1 MVETNGG
8 AFGEFSQAW
17 TRGLILF
24 AVIMLLN
31 TKMRF
36 LKKIEK
42 KDWKWFLIIATAGGL
57 NQAPYFLGFEHLT
70 IGTATM
76 LFYAALVVG
85 GYILGKIFF
94 KEKMTSVKI
103 LSLVIAILGML
114 LIYGFSLTSSQF
126 FPASMT
132 ILAGLMGASAIILS
146 KKLIGNYHELQIMVG
161 YFALQVIFNW
171 PLAWIMNDPIP
182 VIAINPAWLGQL
194 GYATA
199 MILANMA
206 VITGF
211 KYLEASIGSLIGLA
225 EILFG
230 VAFGMI
236 LFGESLGMG
245 VIAGGICIVVAAAL
259 PSLIELDKFRL
270 RRAMSPQA

>member
-1 MVETNGG
+1 
-8 AFGEFSQAW
+8 
-17 TRGLILF
+17 
-24 AVIMLLN
+24 
-31 TKMRF
+31 MRF

-171 PLAWIMNDPIP
+171 PLAWI
-182 VIAINPAWLGQL
+182 IAWVARRISPSETPGKLF
-194 GYATA
+194 
-199 MILANMA
+199 
-206 VITGF
+206 F
-211 KYLEASIGSLIGLA
+211 KIFSISSCVKSIGHPLSY
-225 EILFG
+225 
-230 VAFGMI
+230 
-236 LFGESLGMG
+236 
-245 VIAGGICIVVAAAL
+245 
-259 PSLIELDKFRL
+259 
-270 RRAMSPQA
+270 Q